1 MLRSTTL
8 ASAAALCLATLGLA
22 APAMAQSADA
32 WTWTGPY
39 VGLNL
44 GYGGGDFKYPFSGT
58 TDAAG
63 TNPVT
68 GRARQSSS
76 GVLGGG
82 QAGYNYQMPNGLV
95 LGLETDIDAAD
106 IGGSSSFNSAT
117 GTGTFTSAGVNSRI
131 NYLGTVRGRIGRPMY
146 DGRFMPYVT
155 GGFAYGGVRNSA
167 NFTCTTCA
175 TSSFATNTQTQTGWT
190 VGAGAEYALDR
201 HLSVKVEYLYVDLG
215 SQNLSNGAG
224 EISVPGAGL
233 FNSNIIE
240 KTNANVVRAGLNFR
254 F

>member
-1 MLRSTTL
+1 MLRSVTF
-8 ASAAALCLATLGLA
+8 ASAAALGLASLGLA
-22 APAMAQSADA
+22 APALAQSADT

-39 VGLNL
+39 VGVNI

-68 GRARQSSS
+68 GRARQSSA

-82 QAGYNYQMPNGLV
+82 QLGYNLQMPNGVV

-106 IGGSSSFNSAT
+106 IGGNSSFSSVTAS
-117 GTGTFTSAGVNSRI
+117 GTNTSSGVNSRI
-131 NYLGTVRGRIGRPMY
+131 NYLGTVRGRIGKPMF

-155 GGFAYGGVRNSA
+155 GGFAYGGVRNSV
-167 NFTCTTCA
+167 NFNGAGFTA
-175 TSSFATNTQTQTGWT
+175 NTQTQTGWT
-190 VGAGAEYALDR
+190 AGAGAEYALNR
-201 HLSVKVEYLYVDLG
+201 HLSFKVEYLYVDLG
-215 SQNLSNGAG
+215 SQTLAG
-224 EISVPGAGL
+224 PGNTFNAPGVPL
-233 FNSNIIE
+233 FNANLRE
-240 KTNANVVRAGLNFR
+240 NANANVVRAGLNYR

>member
-1 MLRSTTL
+1 MLRPVVL
-8 ASAAALCLATLGLA
+8 ASAALAGVASLNLA
-22 APAMAQSADA
+22 APAFAQSADS

-39 VGLNL
+39 IGVNL

-63 TNPVT
+63 GNPVT

-82 QAGYNYQMPNGLV
+82 QAGYNFQLPSGLV

-106 IGGSSSFNSAT
+106 IGANSSLFSTTNAGNLTT
-117 GTGTFTSAGVNSRI
+117 GGVDSRI
-131 NYLGTVRGRIGRPMY
+131 NYLGTVRGRVGKPMF
-146 DGRFMPYVT
+146 DGRFLPYVT

-167 NFTCTTCA
+167 NFNCTTCA
-175 TSSFATNTQTQTGWT
+175 SGAFATNTQTQTGWT
-190 VGAGAEYALDR
+190 VGAGAEYSLDR
-201 HLSVKVEYLYVDLG
+201 HLSLKVEYLYVDLG
-215 SQNLSNGAG
+215 SADLTGAADT
-224 EISVPGAGL
+224 INVPAAGL
-233 FNSNIIE
+233 FNADVRE
-240 KTNANVVRAGLNFR
+240 KTAANVVRVGLNYR

>member
-1 MLRSTTL
+1 MLRSVVL
-8 ASAAALCLATLGLA
+8 ASAAVLGVASLGMA
-22 APAMAQSADA
+22 APALAQSADT

-63 TNPVT
+63 TNPAA
-68 GRARQSSS
+68 GRLRQSSS

-82 QAGYNYQMPNGLV
+82 QVGYNYQMPNGLV

-106 IGGSSSFNSAT
+106 IGGNASLSST
-117 GTGTFTSAGVNSRI
+117 GSLGAQTADDISSRI
-131 NYLGTVRGRIGRPMY
+131 NYLGTVRGRIGKPIF

-167 NFTCTTCA
+167 NFNGGG
-175 TSSFATNTQTQTGWT
+175 FATNTQTQTGWT
-190 VGAGAEYALDR
+190 AGAGAEYALNR
-201 HLSVKVEYLYVDLG
+201 HLSFKVEYLYVDLG
-215 SQNLSNGAG
+215 SQNLTG
-224 EISVPGAGL
+224 PGNTFSAPAVGL
-233 FNSNIIE
+233 FNANLRE
-240 KTNANVVRAGLNFR
+240 QTNANVVRAGLNYR

>member
-1 MLRSTTL
+1 MFRNVTL
-8 ASAAALCLATLGLA
+8 ASATALGVVSLGLG
-22 APAMAQSADA
+22 APALAQSADT

-39 VGLNL
+39 VGVNI

-58 TDAAG
+58 DAGG

-82 QAGYNYQMPNGLV
+82 QLGYNLEMPNGLV

-106 IGGSSSFNSAT
+106 IGGNSSFSANSL
-117 GTGTFTSAGVNSRI
+117 GPQTSASVDSRI
-131 NYLGTVRGRIGRPMY
+131 NYLGTVRGRVGRPMY
-146 DGRFMPYVT
+146 NGRFMPYVT
-155 GGFAYGGVRNSA
+155 GGFAYGGVRNNASFGGG
-167 NFTCTTCA
+167 N
-175 TSSFATNTQTQTGWT
+175 FATNTQTQTGWT

-201 HLSVKVEYLYVDLG
+201 HLSFKVEYLYVDLG
-215 SQNLSNGAG
+215 SQNLTGPGSTFNAPAAG
-224 EISVPGAGL
+224 V
-233 FNSNIIE
+233 FNANLRE
-240 KTNANVVRAGLNFR
+240 QTNANVVRAGLNYR